1 MRKLKITLKCGKD
14 LFRGP
19 EPTKEEFKVLRNK
32 MEELFEDLTAL
43 KEARNNLKKEVWE
56 EKSDKTTLKE
66 HNEEYPSYNEKKNEI
81 KHQEKD

>member
-43 KEARNNLKKEVWE
+43 KEARNNLKNRKSCIRPGKLCQCLWQKR
-56 EKSDKTTLKE
+56 EKRMRK
-66 HNEEYPSYNEKKNEI
+66 
-81 KHQEKD
+81 